1 MTKSNNVVY
10 DIVIKALKPTS
21 DGVITTANRYPAN
34 LAVSRKNRAVMDVAR
49 AGKVMEVQ
57 TIVSVSD
64 MAAARGFKVGQTVL
78 VSFNRYGIPVQVK
91 NTLKTSIEGEE
102 DYNAKLKYEIPVVDI
117 NGVEHL
123 KLLFSDIEYIVEDYE
138 IVQA

>member
-1 MTKSNNVVY
+1 
-10 DIVIKALKPTS
+10 
-21 DGVITTANRYPAN
+21 
-34 LAVSRKNRAVMDVAR
+34 MDVAR

-78 VSFNRYGIPVQVK
+78 ISFNRYGIPVQVK

-102 DYNAKLKYEIPVVDI
+102 DYNAKLKFEIPVVDI